1 MLGGVEKMP
10 QLGTL
15 ERRDH
20 LGLPRLE
27 IGAVQ
32 LFIGGKKGEGNHGGV
47 GGRRR
52 ERHESFCEDRG

>member
-1 MLGGVEKMP
+1 MP

-32 LFIGGKKGEGNHGGV
+32 LFIGGKKGEGNHGGGS
-47 GGRRR
+47 GGRR
-52 ERHESFCEDRG
+52 ERHENFREDRG